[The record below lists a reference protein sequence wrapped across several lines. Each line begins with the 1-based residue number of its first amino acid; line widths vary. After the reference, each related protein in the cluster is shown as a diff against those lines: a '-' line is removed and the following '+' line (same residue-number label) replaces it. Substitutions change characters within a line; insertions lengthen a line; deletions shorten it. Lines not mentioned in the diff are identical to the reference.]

1 MVLYTV
7 LVLVLLYLFAIMPK
21 MFNRPNFDPFKGYY
35 YAHRGLHLGE
45 NVAPENSMVAF
56 NLAVEKNYGIEFDVQ
71 LSKDGIPVV
80 FHDSSLKRVCGVD
93 KFVDELTFEELREL
107 RIFNSQEK
115 IPRFT
120 KVLDLVN
127 GKVPLIIE
135 LKTSSN
141 NISVC
146 PIVAGILDNYKGIY
160 CVESFN
166 PLVVFWYKKN
176 RPHIIRG
183 QLSTNHVKGKTHK
196 AVGFLLQ
203 NLLFNFL
210 TKPDFIAF
218 DHRYDSMIS
227 FRICK
232 ALYKPPTVAYTIK
245 SIEELNEKTNKF
257 DLIIFDNFI
266 P

>member
-1 MVLYTV
+1 
-7 LVLVLLYLFAIMPK
+7 MPK
-21 MFNRPNFDPFKGYY
+21 MFNRPSFSPFKVPY

-45 NVAPENSMVAF
+45 NTAPENSMAAF
-56 NLAVEKNYGIEFDVQ
+56 NLAVEKNYGIELDVQ
-71 LSKDGIPVV
+71 LSKDGIPLV

-93 KFVDELTFEELREL
+93 KYLDELTFHELREL
-107 RIFNSQEK
+107 NLFNSNER
-115 IPRFT
+115 IPSFT
-120 KVLDLVN
+120 EVLELVN

-135 LKTSSN
+135 LKTRSN

-146 PIVAGILDNYKGIY
+146 PLVAEILDNYKGIY

-176 RPHIIRG
+176 RPHVIRG
-183 QLSTNHVKGKTHK
+183 QLSTNHLKGKHNK
-196 AVGFLLQ
+196 ILGFLMQ

-218 DHRYDSMIS
+218 DHLYDSMIS
-227 FRICK
+227 FRLCK
-232 ALYKPPTVAYTIK
+232 WLYKPVTVAYTIK
-245 SIEELNEKTNKF
+245 SLEELNDKVNKY